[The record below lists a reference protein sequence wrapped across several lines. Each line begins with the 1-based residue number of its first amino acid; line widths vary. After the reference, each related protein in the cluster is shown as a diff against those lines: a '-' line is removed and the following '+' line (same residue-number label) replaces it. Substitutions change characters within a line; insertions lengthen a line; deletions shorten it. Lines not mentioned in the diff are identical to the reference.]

1 SLVET
6 LLGGR
11 VTPKAQSTEAP
22 AKASTS
28 APEAA
33 KPATTPSS
41 THSSPELRAADILKQ
56 REQRQN
62 EATNTIEGKHS
73 QLNAIEST
81 LEGLHSELEEVIA
94 GTIENKKQIL
104 LTEENLTKTMF
115 KIDAIESD
123 GDLSIRKR
131 RKELIKLSQNMLD
144 LVDEFKSRDKKSSAA
159 FEEGSAPAPIE
170 IASVEP
176 ESSVERGSET
186 ESAQPEV
193 DVEVAELES
202 LSDIESLPEVHGSS
216 IESTKP
222 VEYVE
227 SENIQEDATLE
238 ASSEARQSNEELA
251 ESDVESES
259 SAEPDQEQQD
269 PTIEDPLNLIANA
282 ALEPAHPG
290 HLDHDFELVSVH

>member
-1 SLVET
+1 
-6 LLGGR
+6 
-11 VTPKAQSTEAP
+11 
-22 AKASTS
+22 
-28 APEAA
+28 
-33 KPATTPSS
+33 
-41 THSSPELRAADILKQ
+41 
-56 REQRQN
+56 
-62 EATNTIEGKHS
+62 
-73 QLNAIEST
+73 
-81 LEGLHSELEEVIA
+81 
-94 GTIENKKQIL
+94 
-104 LTEENLTKTMF
+104 MF

-131 RKELIKLSQNMLD
+131 RKELIKMSQNMLD

-176 ESSVERGSET
+176 ESSVERESET

-269 PTIEDPLNLIANA
+269 PTIEDPLNLIADA
-282 ALEPAHPG
+282 ALEPAHLG